1 MSTVLDA
8 VEARTLQVLQPNKL
22 QPSQPKLSFNNSLR
36 RTSMSGNISSVF
48 SSSEK
53 LDISKMSFEERLQYG
68 AENAVRCMGVTSHDR
83 VFIITDYERQNIA
96 RRVAVAALDRH
107 ADVTIRFL
115 EHYGERPLTAF
126 PDELRNDLL
135 QTRPTV
141 SYYIAT
147 AKPGE
152 IRFRIPLLP
161 FLAQELKVRHGHMI
175 GIDEEVMAEGM
186 CADYDEVFS
195 LTNQVYNLVRNA
207 KTIHVTSAKGSD
219 VIATFHKDWH
229 WIPCHGRYDEQGKW
243 GNLPEGEVFTAPASV
258 NGILVCDVL
267 GDFFSEKYGVL
278 KHPIRIHV
286 KQGFITEIS
295 SEDTA
300 MAKEVQD
307 YLFSTPDGNRVGE
320 FAIGTLTSLK
330 RLTGN
335 LLQDEK
341 MPGLH
346 VAFGNPYPEFTG
358 ADWNAKIH
366 VDVIPSRCTIEVDGL
381 TIMRDGEFII

>member
-1 MSTVLDA
+1 
-8 VEARTLQVLQPNKL
+8 
-22 QPSQPKLSFNNSLR
+22 
-36 RTSMSGNISSVF
+36 MSGKISSVV

-68 AENAVRCMGVTSHDR
+68 AENAVSCMGVTSRDR
-83 VFIITDYERQNIA
+83 VFIITDYERENIA
-96 RRVAVAALDRH
+96 RRVALAALDRH
-107 ADVTIRFL
+107 AGVTIRFL
-115 EHYGERPLTAF
+115 EHYGTRPLTAF
-126 PDELRNDLL
+126 PDELRDDLL
-135 QTRPTV
+135 QSRPTV

-161 FLAQELKVRHGHMI
+161 FLVQELNVRHGHMI

-195 LTNQVYNLVRNA
+195 LTNQVYDLVRNA

-219 VIATFHKDWH
+219 VTATFNKDWK
-229 WIPCHGRYDEQGKW
+229 WIPCHGRYNESGKW

-258 NGILVCDVL
+258 DGMLVCDVL
-267 GDFFSEKYGVL
+267 GDFFSAKYSVL
-278 KHPIRIHV
+278 AQPITITV
-286 KQGFITEIS
+286 KDGYVTDVT
-295 SEDTA
+295 SENADL
-300 MAKEVQD
+300 AKEVRD
-307 YLFSTPDGNRVGE
+307 YLFSTPNGNRAGE

-330 RLTGN
+330 WLVGN

-358 ADWNAKIH
+358 ADWHAKIH
-366 VDVIPSRCTIEVDGL
+366 VDVIPTNCTIEVDDRV
-381 TIMRDGEFII
+381 IMRNGEFTI

>member
-1 MSTVLDA
+1 MSS
-8 VEARTLQVLQPNKL
+8 K
-22 QPSQPKLSFNNSLR
+22 
-36 RTSMSGNISSVF
+36 ISSVA
-48 SSSEK
+48 SSQEV
-53 LDISKMSFEERLQYG
+53 LEMSFEERLQYG
-68 AENAVRCMGVTSHDR
+68 AENAVRCMGITARDR
-83 VFIITDYERQNIA
+83 VFIMTDYERESIA
-96 RRVAVAALDRH
+96 RRVAMAALDQH

-126 PDELRNDLL
+126 PEELRNDLL
-135 QTRPTV
+135 QAHPTV
-141 SYYIAT
+141 TFYIAT

-152 IRFRIPLLP
+152 IAFRIPLLP

-175 GIDEEVMAEGM
+175 GIDEEVMTEGM

-195 LTNQVYNLVRNA
+195 LTNQVYDLVRNA

-219 VIATFHKDWH
+219 VTATFHKNWK
-229 WIPCHGRYDEQGKW
+229 WIPCDGRYVEQREW

-258 NGILVCDVL
+258 DGVLVCDVL

-278 KHPIRIHV
+278 EHPVVIHV
-286 KQGFITEIS
+286 KGGYITEVTS
-295 SEDTA
+295 QDEA
-300 MAKEVQD
+300 LAKEVRD
-307 YLFSTPDGNRVGE
+307 YLFSTPNGNRAGE

-330 RLTGN
+330 RLVGN

-366 VDVIPSRCTIEVDGL
+366 VDVIPSRCTIEVDGRV
-381 TIMRDGEFII
+381 IMRDGAFVI